1 MKNIFLILIIASS
14 VGCKYKME
22 QTIKKGYFDS
32 CPKYDVETMI
42 ESYFADPKWESFIS
56 PDDNNYHLNVSGR
69 IMYNGQESKAI
80 LQFELL
86 DGKRWKINAFEING
100 EEQNDFMTSALISE
114 MCSSAEEAAAKA
126 KAAEEAAKVNRNTS
140 PGASA
145 PAAASPKQPQSAAAV
160 IDSTSAAA
168 PAPPAM
174 QSAKL
179 GWNYSG
185 TIDRYPIKARID
197 YGEGAHSSGSGA
209 LQIPITGYYF
219 YEGKD
224 VKIPIEGSCNGAGDI
239 SFRARTSGG
248 YETFEGQF
256 SGSMLEDFSGTW
268 SNGKKQLSFSLSSRK

>member
-168 PAPPAM
+168 PAPAPAP
-174 QSAKL
+174 A
-179 GWNYSG
+179 
-185 TIDRYPIKARID
+185 T
-197 YGEGAHSSGSGA
+197 
-209 LQIPITGYYF
+209 QIPSQVYYRIQDPDGYSNLRD
-219 YEGKD
+219 KPD
-224 VKIPIEGSCNGAGDI
+224 GSIVRKVYPDERFEVVGQSGRYKLVEFNDGSKGYI
-239 SFRARTSGG
+239 HESRVSRA
-248 YETFEGQF
+248 
-256 SGSMLEDFSGTW
+256 D
-268 SNGKKQLSFSLSSRK
+268 